1 VWKGNRSPR
10 AIARA
15 PFRRG
20 HYRGL
25 LGAFRFY
32 GKPRE
37 CLWRYLTARGEYP
50 YAPRLKTPLGTVAPT
65 LDTSHDMS
73 TVHEIFA
80 REDYAAGHDLRLA
93 VDVGGNIGISALYF
107 LTRSPESR
115 VIIFEPNP
123 RNVARLRKN
132 LDAFSDRYELH
143 ESAIGLANGQV
154 DFTTEWTGRYGRV
167 SSSGPDT
174 IRVSC
179 LEINDVLKAIVG
191 ERGPIDLLKIDVE
204 GLEGDLVASLE
215 PDLLGDLRVI
225 YYETVDPEPLHPDH
239 FAHSFSLQ
247 TNRLVAR
254 RPGRTVARATAN

>member
-1 VWKGNRSPR
+1 MWRGNRSRR

-25 LGAFRFY
+25 LGALRFY
-32 GKPRE
+32 DEPWE

-50 YAPRLKTPLGTVAPT
+50 YAPRLKTPLGPVAPT
-65 LDTSHDMS
+65 LNTSHDMS

-80 REDYAAGHDLRLA
+80 REDYAAGSDLRLA

-123 RNVARLRKN
+123 RNVVRLKEN
-132 LDAFSDRYELH
+132 LAAFSDRCELH
-143 ESAIGLANGQV
+143 ESAIGLANGEA
-154 DFTTEWTGRYGRV
+154 DFETEWTGRYGRI

-174 IRVSC
+174 IRVRC
-179 LEINDVLKAIVG
+179 LEINEVLKRIVE

-204 GLEGDLVASLE
+204 GLERDLVASLE
-215 PDLLGDLRVI
+215 PDLLGNLRVI
-225 YYETVDPEPLHPDH
+225 YYETDDAEPLHPDH
-239 FAHSFSLQ
+239 FAHSFSCQ
-247 TNRLVAR
+247 TNRLVATL
-254 RPGRTVARATAN
+254 RT